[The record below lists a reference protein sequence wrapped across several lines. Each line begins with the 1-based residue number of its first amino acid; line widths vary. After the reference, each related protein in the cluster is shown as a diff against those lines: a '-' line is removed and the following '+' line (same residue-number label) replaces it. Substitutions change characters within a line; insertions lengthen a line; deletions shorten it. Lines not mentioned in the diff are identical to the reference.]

1 VLLDTAMTRVTALS
15 SFPVAST
22 AVRIHAAHARS
33 TLLTCSDYLF
43 YGNNIAAG
51 QFEEQVWA
59 PVCSDPAIS
68 EVSAREDVKFDWT
81 ART

>member
-1 VLLDTAMTRVTALS
+1 
-15 SFPVAST
+15 
-22 AVRIHAAHARS
+22 
-33 TLLTCSDYLF
+33 LLTCSDYLF